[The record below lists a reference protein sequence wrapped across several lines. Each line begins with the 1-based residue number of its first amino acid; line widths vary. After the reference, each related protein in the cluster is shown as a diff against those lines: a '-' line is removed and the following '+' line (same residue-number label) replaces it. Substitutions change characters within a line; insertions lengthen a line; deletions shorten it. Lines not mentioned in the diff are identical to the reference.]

1 MKVYCSYNQELHNF
15 LNKVVKLILNEY
27 GPQLNL
33 ATLEEIELVNKNEF
47 EYEKDGETVS
57 NSKIIVTSRLY
68 ELLPTLN
75 INQLKDNNYY
85 KQLKQTIFHEMGHI
99 NDMVYMP
106 NLYKYVLENS
116 QKKTVNYIF
125 MSSLFWIEYIA
136 EKRSFGFEKLYDME
150 ICDDFVEAKWECSM
164 SSNFTHFYDDNFYY
178 LTKILPY
185 FLVKTRPEDVRQEY
199 VFKIKNSL
207 VKKYI
212 EELDVELKYLESI
225 GIFDDLG
232 LLNNLCNIIKKYEK
246 LFLNKFST

>member
-33 ATLEEIELVNKNEF
+33 ATLEEIELVNKNELA
-47 EYEKDGETVS
+47 YETDGKTVS

-75 INQLKDNNYY
+75 IDLLKDNHYY

-106 NLYKYVLENS
+106 NLYNYVFENF
-116 QKKTVNYIF
+116 QKKTVNYTS
-125 MSSLFWIEYIA
+125 MSSLFWLEYIA

-150 ICDDFVEAKWECSM
+150 ICDNFVEAKWMCSM
-164 SSNFTHFYDDNFYY
+164 SSNFSDFNDDNFFY

-185 FLVKTRPEDVRQEY
+185 FLVKTRPEDIKQEY
-199 VFKIKNSL
+199 LSKIQNSL
-207 VKKYI
+207 VKEYI
-212 EELDVELKYLESI
+212 EELDNEIKHLESI
-225 GIFDDLG
+225 VLFDNLNE
-232 LLNNLCNIIKKYEK
+232 LNNLCVIIKKYEK
-246 LFLNKFST
+246 LFISKFST